1 MWSGLTE
8 SLVQVGEHSDLNI
21 SCVFCV
27 LPVIMTI
34 RIVIDLVLSSH
45 ANVEMAVSQSS
56 CCPDVTVHMVVGS
69 SIVICYS

>member
-1 MWSGLTE
+1 MLLLLVGSGLTE
-8 SLVQVGEHSDLNI
+8 SVQVGEHSDLKI

-45 ANVEMAVSQSS
+45 ANVEMAVSQS
-56 CCPDVTVHMVVGS
+56 
-69 SIVICYS
+69 